1 MKCWLEDG
9 VLYYQH
15 YEKPISS
22 KRLIP
27 YRSAHASNCKRSVH
41 VEAIVTM
48 CENTSRLLSWDEYF
62 VPMLRG
68 YMVRMAQDGYPEEYR
83 RSVLKQGL
91 ARYEEKLAAAD
102 RGERPLNRPTGY
114 RKVERKR
121 EKKLKKRSEYA
132 AAVVI
137 PATPSSRCQRLQRL
151 TF

>member
-1 MKCWLEDG
+1 
-9 VLYYQH
+9 
-15 YEKPISS
+15 
-22 KRLIP
+22 
-27 YRSAHASNCKRSVH
+27 
-41 VEAIVTM
+41 
-48 CENTSRLLSWDEYF
+48 
-62 VPMLRG
+62 
-68 YMVRMAQDGYPEEYR
+68 MVRMAQDGYPEDYR
-83 RSVLKQGL
+83 RSALKQGL